1 MNSPELTKK
10 KLTTTKRFI
19 TTCIY
24 YIYLHFLSDL
34 MNDWQLLNNC
44 FVNNAI
50 LNLEIINWS
59 LTKYE
64 NTIIK
69 HILDMLV
76 NQEK

>member
-1 MNSPELTKK
+1 MLYN
-10 KLTTTKRFI
+10 
-19 TTCIY
+19 

-34 MNDWQLLNNC
+34 MNDWQLLNSW

-50 LNLEIINWS
+50 LHLEIINWS

-69 HILDMLV
+69 RIIDMLIY
-76 NQEK
+76 QEKKHLKLYL